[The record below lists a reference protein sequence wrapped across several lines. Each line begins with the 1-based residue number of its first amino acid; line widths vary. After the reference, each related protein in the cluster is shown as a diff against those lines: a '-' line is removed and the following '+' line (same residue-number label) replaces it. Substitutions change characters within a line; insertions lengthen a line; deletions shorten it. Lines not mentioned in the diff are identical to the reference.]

1 MITIQKDSDCL
12 RCAHD
17 CRVYQ
22 PSTDSEREALRC
34 DEFKFVPYAIQT
46 GRANCDR
53 FKESGDAP
61 IISFA

>member
-1 MITIQKDSDCL
+1 MITIQKGSDCL
-12 RCAHD
+12 RCVHD

-34 DEFKFVPYAIQT
+34 DEFKFVPRGIQT

-53 FKESGDAP
+53 FKKRDAPP
-61 IISFA
+61 IISIA